1 MDAET
6 QSDISAKGA
15 FENGDVFTKAA
26 FTRSLAAFVGF
37 FFDNMLKKT

>member
-1 MDAET
+1 VDAEA
-6 QSDISAKGA
+6 QRGISAKGA

-37 FFDNMLKKT
+37 FLTTC